1 MSNPALTRNDVHFD
15 FRGKRALITGAS
27 RGIGRMLA
35 LGFGNA
41 GADLVLTARK
51 TEPLQT
57 TAEELR
63 AQGCNVECIAVDQR
77 DIGIIRSQL
86 SGLSAIDILINNAG
100 VEELRPSLD
109 VDEALWDKIVD
120 TNLKGAFFVAQAA
133 AANMAANG
141 GGAIVNLASLTS
153 YVGVPTATP
162 YGTSKTGILGM
173 TRALAAEWAP
183 LNIRVN
189 AIAPGYFHTDL
200 TNMFYED
207 PAWVADM
214 ESKVPMGRLG
224 KLEDLIG
231 AAQFLASGASEYI
244 TGQCIVI
251 DGGYLAKI

>member
-1 MSNPALTRNDVHFD
+1 MSNPDLTRNDVHFD

-35 LGFGNA
+35 SGFGRA

-51 TEPLQT
+51 IEPLQAI
-57 TAEELR
+57 AEDLR
-63 AQGCNVECIAVDQR
+63 AQGCNVECMAVDQR
-77 DIGIIRSQL
+77 DIDTIRKQL

-173 TRALAAEWAP
+173 TRALAAEWGP

>member
-1 MSNPALTRNDVHFD
+1 MPSPTPTQSDVRFD
-15 FRGKRALITGAS
+15 FKGKRALITGAS

-35 LGFGNA
+35 LGFGQS
-41 GADLVLTARK
+41 GADLILTARE
-51 TEPLQT
+51 TGPLEIA
-57 TAEELR
+57 AEELR
-63 AQGCNVECIAVDQR
+63 AQGSKVDCIAVDQR
-77 DIGIIRSQL
+77 DIKAVRERL
-86 SGLSAIDILINNAG
+86 SDLPAIDILINNAG
-100 VEELRPSLD
+100 IEQVCPSLD
-109 VDEALWDKIVD
+109 VDEALWDRIVD
-120 TNLKGAFFVAQAA
+120 TNLKGAFFVAQTA

-162 YGTSKTGILGM
+162 YGASKSGVLGM
-173 TRALAAEWAP
+173 TRALASEWAA

-200 TNMFYED
+200 THMFYED

-224 KLEDLIG
+224 KLEDLTG
-231 AAQFLASGASEYI
+231 AVQFLASGASEYI